1 MPETLENN
9 VAVLRLALKED
20 SPPSILNVV
29 TLYSADRFET
39 GEELDE
45 EVAEELTKQE
55 EEEDERWVTK
65 QVEMEN
71 KKVDKKEQRRNW
83 R

>member
-45 EVAEELTKQE
+45 EVAEELSKQ

-71 KKVDKKEQRRNW
+71 KKVDKKEQGRNW